1 MSRRELSTSKRSLLR
16 LSSTL
21 SSITTMETTSSSQ
34 PSDLPTQSTRWP
46 WSTLSSRAF
55 LRFKTRRYAR
65 NGNKRSYKRLWRNSR
80 LQTQIMP
87 ASIRR
92 GVLPVKDSLSLN
104 TSAITKGLARP
115 TKRKGLRR
123 RQTIR
128 VDPRYSSKLRPLKSS
143 SSNSSNSSSNKTRNQ
158 TVALTVT
165 EEDRMGEGKV
175 PTAEAS
181 TMPKRSSSTTRP
193 SSDHPFEP
201 PHPIVY
207 KP

>member
-1 MSRRELSTSKRSLLR
+1 
-16 LSSTL
+16 
-21 SSITTMETTSSSQ
+21 
-34 PSDLPTQSTRWP
+34 
-46 WSTLSSRAF
+46 
-55 LRFKTRRYAR
+55 
-65 NGNKRSYKRLWRNSR
+65 
-80 LQTQIMP
+80 MP
-87 ASIRR
+87 ASTKR
-92 GVLPVKDSLSLN
+92 GVLPVKARLN

-115 TKRKGLRR
+115 TKIRGLRR

-128 VDPRYSSKLRPLKSS
+128 VDPRYSSLLRPLKS
-143 SSNSSNSSSNKTRNQ
+143 SSNSSSNKTRNQ

-165 EEDRMGEGKV
+165 EEDRMEEGRV

-181 TMPKRSSSTTRP
+181 TMPKRSSSITRP